1 MDRRQLGHP
10 RRRAGRARVL
20 CAGGAARR
28 EHPEA
33 RDQGRLAPV
42 RSELLPALPPRRPP
56 GRGGRHLDDAHRL
69 SLCAAGARSRRRMRP
84 SIVFALIAVLAA
96 LGLGACG
103 ESPQDKAKSTVCD
116 ARADISKQV
125 DQLKGLTLSTATID
139 GVQSS
144 LKAINSDLSKI
155 RDAQG
160 DLSGDRRQQVQDA
173 SKTFTSQLQSIAGSV
188 GKSTSLS
195 EARAQLTSALQQLGD
210 AYKQSFAKVD
220 C

>member
-1 MDRRQLGHP
+1 V
-10 RRRAGRARVL
+10 RACTTFTVVPAHATLQARAVV
-20 CAGGAARR
+20 RR
-28 EHPEA
+28 EPTL
-33 RDQGRLAPV
+33 GGLAPMK
-42 RSELLPALPPRRPP
+42 PP
-56 GRGGRHLDDAHRL
+56 
-69 SLCAAGARSRRRMRP
+69 
-84 SIVFALIAVLAA
+84 IVFLLIAVLAA

-103 ESPQDKAKSTVCD
+103 ESKQDKAKSTVCD

-125 DQLKGLTLSTATID
+125 DQLKGLTVSTVTVD
-139 GVQSS
+139 GVQNS

-155 RDAQG
+155 KDAQG

-173 SKTFTSQLQSIAGSV
+173 TKTFTSQVQSIAGSV

-195 EARAQLTSALQQLGD
+195 EAKAQLTSALQQLGD